1 MITRIMTPGPT
12 QVPEPVR
19 IARSLPCGN
28 PDLDETFADE
38 YRDTCRLISR
48 LLDTEN
54 ETLILSGEGILG
66 LEAACASLTEPGDRV
81 LVLGHPAHYKAH
93 NTDDDKGKG
102 SPCRPAGQQIE
113 QTHADAAG
121 QCAGLL
127 AEENGADE
135 QGDISQVNKSA
146 VRGDRKTDVN
156 KCGEYVGQCDADG
169 CDHHTENGR
178 VVHSRY
184 VFFCVCLIHDFPLS
198 DKRMHFLSVY
208 YAL

>member
-1 MITRIMTPGPT
+1 M
-12 QVPEPVR
+12 
-19 IARSLPCGN
+19 
-28 PDLDETFADE
+28 
-38 YRDTCRLISR
+38 
-48 LLDTEN
+48 
-54 ETLILSGEGILG
+54 
-66 LEAACASLTEPGDRV
+66 
-81 LVLGHPAHYKAH
+81 LGHPAHYKAH